1 MNLCHSLQ
9 LIFTMFMRISEMVV
23 LTVSQ
28 PKYAAS
34 DIFLHVT
41 YFDMFLKS
49 YPFASFSFLLDF
61 HLCSNFHCFLLLF
74 GILNTCFV
82 FLLQLSALLSD
93 VGLNIREAH
102 VFSTADGYSLDVF
115 VVDGWHSE
123 VYCLSL

>member
-1 MNLCHSLQ
+1 M
-9 LIFTMFMRISEMVV
+9 
-23 LTVSQ
+23 
-28 PKYAAS
+28 
-34 DIFLHVT
+34 FLHVT
-41 YFDMFLKS
+41 YFDMFLES

-61 HLCSNFHCFLLLF
+61 HLCSNIHCFLLLF

-123 VYCLSL
+123 VYCLSLSIVGSCIARATGAVFIPHIARLEIQTVQ